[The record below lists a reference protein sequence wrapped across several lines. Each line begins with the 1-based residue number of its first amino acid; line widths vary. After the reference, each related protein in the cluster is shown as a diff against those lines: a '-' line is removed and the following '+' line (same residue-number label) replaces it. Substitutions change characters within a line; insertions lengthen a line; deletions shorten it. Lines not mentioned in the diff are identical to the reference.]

1 MVLFDRWVLF
11 MRALRLGW
19 RLLIVDVDGPAGVG
33 SNNCAQQSISSDI
46 GLVYSQIGQLEWD
59 KV

>member
-1 MVLFDRWVLF
+1 METV
-11 MRALRLGW
+11 
-19 RLLIVDVDGPAGVG
+19 LIVDVDGPAGVE

-46 GLVYSQIGQLEWD
+46 GLIYSQIGQLEWE